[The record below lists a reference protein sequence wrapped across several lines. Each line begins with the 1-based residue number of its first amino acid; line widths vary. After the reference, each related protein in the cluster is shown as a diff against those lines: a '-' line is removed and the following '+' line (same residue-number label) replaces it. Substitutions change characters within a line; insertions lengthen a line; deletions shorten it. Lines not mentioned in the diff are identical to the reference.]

1 MPVRPSAVTNRC
13 CPGRRARII
22 AALGI
27 EGAAHGEAS
36 VTVRQVTSHPHASAR
51 NAVSPARAGPGRRW
65 IGRLILGLLGLV
77 LALATAEVALR
88 VLGPRVPALG
98 SLTSIATFQTYH
110 PVYGFFHRPGA
121 AGWIH
126 TPEFTSFV
134 QINSRGLREREIEPA
149 RPPGTRRI
157 LVLGDSFVEGAQVPA
172 EHTLSRRLEEELRAG
187 SDHPVQTINA
197 GNAGFGTAQELLFLD
212 HDGRAYGPDLVVLV
226 YFVDNDLSDNGYAVA
241 RARRLDT
248 TRRPFFVPDG
258 RGGLEPRPP
267 APPPADPLAGARAG
281 LRQLML
287 FNLAENVVL
296 SQEARD
302 QERTAGG
309 KDRGA
314 YADNPEPAWQEAWTV
329 TEALLARTGET
340 TRDIG
345 AELVVVVAPS
355 YFQVDDQAWQRH
367 IDDGQDRRRL
377 AIDAPSRRLRAIADR
392 HGLRLLD
399 LLPSIRPA
407 VQAGAPL
414 YFPDDGHWTS
424 EGHAFAA
431 RQLAEYLRSVGLAP
445 IS

>member
-1 MPVRPSAVTNRC
+1 MRAYH
-13 CPGRRARII
+13 RRAPGWER
-22 AALGI
+22 ATD
-27 EGAAHGEAS
+27 EVM
-36 VTVRQVTSHPHASAR
+36 VTVRQAASSPRATAPVSTAARRHA
-51 NAVSPARAGPGRRW
+51 GRTW
-65 IGRLILGLLGLV
+65 AGRLLLGIAGLV
-77 LALATAEVALR
+77 LALGLAEAALR
-88 VLGPRVPALG
+88 ILGPRVPALS

-134 QINSRGLREREIEPA
+134 QINARGLREREIEPIK
-149 RPPGTRRI
+149 PPGMHRI

-172 EHTLSRRLEEELRAG
+172 EDTLSRRLEEELRVG
-187 SDHPVQTINA
+187 SPRPVQAINA
-197 GNAGFGTAQELLFLD
+197 GNAGFGTTQELLFLE

-226 YFVDNDLSDNGYAVA
+226 YFVDNDLSDNGHAVA
-241 RARRLDT
+241 RARGLET

-258 RGGLEPRPP
+258 RGGLELRPP
-267 APPPADPLAGARAG
+267 APPPADPFAGARSA

-287 FNLAENVVL
+287 FNLAENVAL
-296 SQEARD
+296 AQEARD

-329 TEALLARTGET
+329 TEGVLART
-340 TRDIG
+340 RDAARAIG

-355 YFQVDDQAWQRH
+355 YFQVDDESWRRH
-367 IDDGQDRRRL
+367 IDGDGQDRRRL
-377 AIDAPSRRLRAIADR
+377 AHDAPNHRLRAIADR
-392 HGLRLLD
+392 HDLRLLD

-407 VQAGAPL
+407 VEAGARL
-414 YFPDDGHWTS
+414 YFPDDGHWTR

-431 RQLAEYLRSVGLAP
+431 RQLAEYLRSAGLAP
-445 IS
+445 AS